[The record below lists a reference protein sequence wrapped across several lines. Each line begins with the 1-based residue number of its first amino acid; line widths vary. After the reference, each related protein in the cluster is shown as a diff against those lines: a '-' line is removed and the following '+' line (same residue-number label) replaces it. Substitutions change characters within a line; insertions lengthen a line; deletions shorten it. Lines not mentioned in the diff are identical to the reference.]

1 MSHLV
6 VVNDASGRV
15 QERRLSEPVLVLGR
29 GDDVDW
35 LFPDPAV
42 SRHHAAVYHRPDGD
56 QIEDLGSTAGTL
68 VNGAPLS
75 GPRTLRP
82 GDVVQLASVRLR
94 YLAEVAETNIRPTS
108 APTSDSAASF
118 DVDDQRAG
126 VISNV
131 GRDQYNSVVQ
141 QIIIPRED
149 AFRQIASL
157 SRAARAL
164 VIVGFSLAAAG
175 VLSFIGS
182 IVWSGASSA
191 QAGSSGQSDFPEVA
205 GVPVF
210 AVAMGAALVGFAL
223 FFLGMIIQFAAS
235 TRRREV
241 DRRYPLPP
249 GWGNLPT

>member
-1 MSHLV
+1 VSHLV
-6 VVNDASGRV
+6 VVNDPSVRV
-15 QERRLSEPVLVLGR
+15 QERRLTTPVLVLGR

-35 LFPDPAV
+35 VFPNPAV

-68 VNGAPLS
+68 VNGSPLS
-75 GPRTLRP
+75 GPRMLRA

-94 YLAEVAETNIRPTS
+94 YLGEDDETTARTTGAR
-108 APTSDSAASF
+108 APAAAPSF
-118 DVDDQRAG
+118 DVDQQRAD

-131 GRDQYNSVVQ
+131 GGDQYNSVVQ
-141 QIIIPRED
+141 QIIVHRED
-149 AFRQIASL
+149 AYRQIASL
-157 SRAARAL
+157 SRTARAL

-182 IVWSGASSA
+182 IVWAGAA
-191 QAGSSGQSDFPEVA
+191 ATSSGTGGSVEPPEVA

-210 AVAMGAALVGFAL
+210 AVAMGGALIGFAC
-223 FFLGMIIQFAAS
+223 FFLGMVIQFAAS

-241 DRRYPLPP
+241 ERRYPLPP
-249 GWGNLPT
+249 GWGNPST